1 VRLKHVTRVMRV
13 AVVGL
18 CCWSLVAFGQPAR
31 ANSFS
36 PEHDPLNHAFAVYIG
51 SGLFVAGGRSVFVF
65 RVAPMTTLRS
75 EEEHKLGVRLRINAT
90 FGFYDLKP
98 EDLLDL
104 ELPDRID
111 TVALVPGV
119 EFPIKLYDNWTLMPF
134 IDVGAATDS
143 EFHDVTMVVGTGSR
157 SRAEFHDKRHLYV
170 LWNVLVYANNFD
182 DDEFDREDYTVFRT
196 DFEMR
201 KLAKFKMFKRDLDLG
216 LLAKSDWF
224 FDTVLIDVPLRE
236 PVKIRKRFEL
246 GFTIGSTRK
255 YVLMKMLTAP
265 RIGVT
270 YITGDGVSG
279 IRFVLRF
286 RN

>member
-1 VRLKHVTRVMRV
+1 VRSRQPARVIQWV
-13 AVVGL
+13 IAGF
-18 CCWSLVAFGQPAR
+18 CCWSLLAGGQPAR
-31 ANSFS
+31 ANNFS

-51 SGLFVAGGRSVFVF
+51 SGLYVAGGRSVFVF
-65 RVAPMTTLRS
+65 RIAPLTTLRS
-75 EEEHKLGVRLRINAT
+75 EEKHKLGIRLRINAT

-98 EDLLDL
+98 EDFLNF
-104 ELPDRID
+104 ELPDRIA
-111 TVALVPGV
+111 TIALVPGV

-134 IDVGAATDS
+134 IDAGAATDS
-143 EFHDVTMVVGTGSR
+143 EFHDVTMVVGTGAR

-170 LWNVLVYANNFD
+170 LWNVFVYANNID
-182 DDEFDREDYTVFRT
+182 DDEFDRQDYTVFRT

-201 KLAKFKMFKRDLDLG
+201 KLVTFKMFKRDLDMG

-224 FDTVLIDVPLRE
+224 FDTVLIDVPLGE

-246 GFTIGSTRK
+246 GLTIGSTRK
-255 YVLMKMLTAP
+255 YVFKKMLTAP
-265 RIGVT
+265 RFGVT

-279 IRFVLRF
+279 VRFVLRF